1 MIEVQGLS
9 RIHIT
14 LINMDRRLNRIDGG
28 VGIALK
34 EPRVV
39 VSTGNC
45 MEFPLDLDF
54 KTPGICVK
62 EDYPEHVG
70 LGHTTQ
76 FRLSLAKLASE
87 YNHLPYS
94 VKELASKVK
103 RGTTSGVGIY
113 AFHYGGLVLD
123 GGHSLKVKKDILPSD
138 FADSP
143 PPALLARMD
152 FPWKIYINIPRGKKV
167 FGREELDFF
176 KSAKPENIDELSR
189 VVLMGLLPSV
199 AERDLEGALDSIRRI
214 QTLGFKKLEVSLQSE
229 EVKTLM
235 RNMEIAGFPGGLS
248 SFGPLVYTFLSS
260 RREGE
265 ELVSRFGGSVVEPN
279 NEGAK
284 VRWITTNS

>member
-1 MIEVQGLS
+1 MITVQGLS

-14 LINMDRRLNRIDGG
+14 LINMDRKLNRVDGG

-34 EPRVV
+34 EPKIM

-45 MEFPLDLDF
+45 MDFPLDLDF
-54 KTPGICVK
+54 KVPGICIK

-87 YNHLPYS
+87 YNHLPYTIQ
-94 VKELASKVK
+94 ELAFKVR
-103 RGTTSGVGIY
+103 RGTTSGIGLY
-113 AFHYGGLVLD
+113 AFSYGGLVLD
-123 GGHSLKVKKDILPSD
+123 GGHSLKVKKDVLPSD

-143 PPALLARMD
+143 PPPLLARMD
-152 FPWKIYINIPRGKKV
+152 FPWKVYINIPKGKRV
-167 FGREELDFF
+167 FGREELEFF
-176 KSAKPENIDELSR
+176 KSAKPDNVDELSR

-214 QTLGFKKLEVSLQSE
+214 QTLGFKKLEVSLQSD
-229 EVKTLM
+229 EVKSLM
-235 RNMEIAGFPGGLS
+235 KDMEVAGFPGGLS
-248 SFGPLVYTFLSS
+248 SFGPLVYTFVSS

-279 NEGAK
+279 NEGAR
-284 VRWITTNS
+284 VRWTTTNS